1 MGRNLWSAAS
11 LARPIRS
18 EPWTSFPRTDCR
30 SYPVAES
37 FRTRPAAGGS
47 RLRKYGELSRLAK
60 ARARQR
66 SMVPTVALAS
76 EAALHGSDRIGPAS
90 EAALHGSDHR
100 PRKRGGAPRFRPS
113 ASQARRR
120 STVPTAS
127 ASQAR
132 QRSTVPTVGL
142 ASEAAL
148 HGGTRPRPH
157 RTRS

>member
-66 SMVPTVALAS
+66 SMGVDRIGLAS
-76 EAALHGSDRIGPAS
+76 KAALHGSDRIGPAS
-90 EAALHGSDHR
+90 EAALHG
-100 PRKRGGAPRFRPS
+100 
-113 ASQARRR
+113 
-120 STVPTAS
+120 
-127 ASQAR
+127 
-132 QRSTVPTVGL
+132 
-142 ASEAAL
+142 
-148 HGGTRPRPH
+148 GTRPRPH